1 MIELS
6 LRGRI
11 ELERASSRRRELLE
25 RKILCKSD
33 TPTGDVLLDE
43 ALKFIKETDPAENAQ
58 TWIEYLSGRVSA
70 FIVFSDNNLLCVIFV
85 IFDFQNYVF
94 LSATCLSV
102 TATVLML
109 FSFDLCCF
117 CMIK

>member
-1 MIELS
+1 MSSGLRGCILIELS

-11 ELERASSRRRELLE
+11 ELEKAGSRRRELLE

-58 TWIEYLSGRVSA
+58 TWIEYLSGKVSA
-70 FIVFSDNNLLCVIFV
+70 FVIF
-85 IFDFQNYVF
+85 
-94 LSATCLSV
+94 LSHNSLLRIMFAICHLH
-102 TATVLML
+102 L
-109 FSFDLCCF
+109 
-117 CMIK
+117 